1 MSRRRTLT
9 QALAETHALK
19 ASRAAGESRALHTKH
34 AAQAPQEPSTTLY
47 SGVMSSLTNYAEKLT
62 QRVPW
67 ASLTP
72 QDLDQRL
79 RELELQL
86 LDKVNRLG
94 PAVAAQG
101 RRTATHARAEV
112 QRLLNVNL
120 PKELGGRDRF
130 YSSNM
135 ALLRRMVT
143 AQVRVLR
150 TKLQVDQDADI
161 KAALWVIRHRSQ
173 LIARDQTWKF
183 QAHEIERWSTYL
195 GYDGFIWVTCRD
207 ERVRRTHRPL
217 DGQQFTWAHPPSIG
231 LPSTQPNCRCR
242 AVPILLV

>member
-1 MSRRRTLT
+1 MTRRRTLT
-9 QALAETHALK
+9 KALAETHALK
-19 ASRAAGESRALHTKH
+19 ASRAAGESRALRTKH

-47 SGVMSSLTNYAEKLT
+47 SGVMSSLTDYAEKLT
-62 QRVPW
+62 LRVPW

-72 QDLDQRL
+72 QELDQRL

-86 LDKVNRLG
+86 LYKVNRLG

-135 ALLRRMVT
+135 TLLRRMVT
-143 AQVRVLR
+143 AQMRVLR
-150 TKLQVDQDADI
+150 TKLQVDQGADI
-161 KAALWVIRHRSQ
+161 EAALWVLRHRSQ
-173 LIARDQTWKF
+173 LIAKDQTWKF

-195 GYDGFIWVTCRD
+195 GYDGYFYLTCRD
-207 ERVRRTHRPL
+207 ERVRRSHRPH
-217 DGQQFTWAHPPSIG
+217 DGKTFRWAFPPDTGHPGTGPS
-231 LPSTQPNCRCR
+231 CRCK
-242 AVPILLV
+242 AIPVLV